1 MSDSRSHPPPQAHTQ
16 VTAAPHHTLA
26 DFDFDLPP
34 ELIAQHPAAERT
46 AARLLDGRQ
55 VHPVDRI
62 VRGRNEDSLVAPR
75 RPASIEFTAISL
87 PPQTFPRSNAPT
99 LIPDDVH
106 VMYHDARI
114 MAHAKAQRRK
124 ERERTGQ
131 FSAAEQHQPSHGP
144 WANGDQDMRP
154 PVSMRM
160 EPVLCARS
168 TAYFVKGFEPG
179 DLLCVFAPL
188 RATSDRT
195 EPKPDSPRAHSLRPC
210 VRGEGCR
217 RRDEGDT
224 LRWLAHP
231 VLCDRFR

>member
-1 MSDSRSHPPPQAHTQ
+1 MGVRSEASFCHRDFP
-16 VTAAPHHTLA
+16 A
-26 DFDFDLPP
+26 DN
-34 ELIAQHPAAERT
+34 
-46 AARLLDGRQ
+46 ARDDRGR
-55 VHPVDRI
+55 VREVGSGRARRSSPSVDRI

-106 VMYHDARI
+106 LMYHDARI

-144 WANGDQDMRP
+144 GANGDQDMRP

-160 EPVLCARS
+160 EPVLCVRS

-188 RATSDRT
+188 RASSDRT